1 MAPTPSPRTIT
12 GQQTPSRTPQSKHRL
27 HFPNPKN
34 GAHPSPNPLSAI
46 KDTIPSE
53 HPVEVIGRIRDLPGR
68 KDKLPSGL
76 EISQDGRSVRV
87 RTDIGYRD
95 LSLDGVSIAEDEDL
109 EGFYKRFVE
118 PRINGVRLGS
128 KCTIMMYGPTGSGKS
143 HTMFGCSKQPGIVYR
158 ALRDILG
165 EGDGDR
171 ENDVDDG
178 GFGLGVFVQVAVLEI
193 YNEEIYDLLSGHSNG
208 GGATIGLP
216 KGNTPKARLEVMG
229 KKAKNATYLSGNEA
243 GKISREVAKVE
254 KRRIIILDVPSVG
267 GRLMLVDMAG
277 SENIEAAGQIG
288 FEAKMQTAKINQGN
302 IALKRVV
309 ESIAN
314 GDSHVPFRDSKLTML
329 LQDSFED
336 DKSKILMILCASP
349 DPKEMHKTIS
359 TLEYGAKAKC
369 IVRAAHMPTPKDK
382 LNSEESSVDLR
393 SRIVAMNQF
402 IYKLQMDNK
411 LRERERDEAHKELL
425 QKEEE
430 VAQLRAKLQLIEG
443 RGATVKEE
451 EIKSKVDERT
461 QILRIELMEMEEKML
476 QQQEELN
483 VLRRR
488 LEETEYEKVKV
499 AEDFALQDMDGSRFM
514 KRFSEIY
521 SGDQGMEKS
530 MELDMGDQPAIYDV
544 KEIKEDPQQSE
555 NRLNLSL
562 FDSCPLSM
570 EEEVDPNMMRY
581 PDKVC
586 LSTVFEEDEEGEE
599 KDSAQENEVDKEVVE
614 EDVGK
619 LWRTDGLGSLGA
631 ECHRDAMEKQPGIME
646 ISKDAASAR
655 KTRIQNIFRLCGNH
669 RELAQQVKVPTPSTK
684 RPEETNI
691 QSPTLALGMNGGLE
705 AESPL
710 QPLVG
715 PLNSCMS
722 DLRATESPIS
732 SLIAPFESLHLSDK
746 HKSAEPQPRC
756 LSFEASQNSKENH
769 RPDGMSEV
777 YVKWEATK
785 ESTGNLIKKFKVLK
799 NSNLSDLRKL
809 IETHLDEDNSKQPF
823 SFLLLGGDVP
833 LQGDFS
839 AEHMIFGVEGVDPV
853 RREKLIDLLDIDLQ
867 WRMHKVSDGQR
878 RRVQICMGLLHPYKV
893 LLLDEVTVDLDV
905 VTRLD
910 LLDFFREECEQRGA
924 TIVYATHIFDG
935 LETWATDVA
944 YIQDGELRRS
954 GKPSDIHELKGSN
967 NLLSVVESWL
977 RSESKNPRKQPIISS
992 VQSSRGFPFDS
1003 SPFRSSRHM
1012 AYYR

>member
-1 MAPTPSPRTIT
+1 MAPTPSPRNIT
-12 GQQTPSRTPQSKHRL
+12 GQQTPSRTPQSKQRL
-27 HFPNPKN
+27 HFPNPRN
-34 GAHPSPNPLSAI
+34 GVHPSPNPLSVI
-46 KDTIPSE
+46 KETVPSE
-53 HPVEVIGRIRDLPGR
+53 HPVEVIGRIRDHADR
-68 KDKLPSGL
+68 KDKPPSAL

-95 LSLDGVSIAEDEDL
+95 FSLDGVSISEDEDL

-118 PRINGVRLGS
+118 PRINGVRMGS

-143 HTMFGCSKQPGIVYR
+143 HTMFGCLKQPGIVYR

-165 EGDGDR
+165 EGDEDR
-171 ENDVDDG
+171 ENGVDDG
-178 GFGLGVFVQVAVLEI
+178 GFGLGLFVQVAVLEI

-229 KKAKNATYLSGNEA
+229 KKAKNATYISGNEA

-254 KRRIIILDVPSVG
+254 KRRIVKSTLCNERSSRSHCMIILDVPSVG

-369 IVRAAHMPTPKDK
+369 IVRAAHMPTPRDK
-382 LNSEESSVDLR
+382 VNSEVSSVDLR

-411 LRERERDEAHKELL
+411 LKERERDEAQKERL

-430 VAQLRAKLQLIEG
+430 VAQLRTKLKLIEG
-443 RGATVKEE
+443 RGAAVKEE

-461 QILRIELMEMEEKML
+461 QILRLELMKMEEKLL

-483 VLRRR
+483 MLRQQ
-488 LEETEYEKVKV
+488 LEEVEYEKGKV
-499 AEDFALQDMDGSRFM
+499 VEDSLQGMDEGRFM
-514 KRFSEIY
+514 KRLTEIY
-521 SGDQGMEKS
+521 AGDQGMEKS

-544 KEIKEDPQQSE
+544 KEIKEDSQQSE
-555 NRLNLSL
+555 NHSNLSL
-562 FDSCPLSM
+562 LHSCPLSM
-570 EEEVDPNMMRY
+570 EEEVDPNMLRF

-599 KDSAQENEVDKEVVE
+599 KDSAEENEVDKEVVE
-614 EDVGK
+614 EDMGK
-619 LWRTDGLGSLGA
+619 LWTDGLGSLGA
-631 ECHRDAMEKQPGIME
+631 EYHKDAIEKQAGIVE
-646 ISKDAASAR
+646 IAKDAASAR
-655 KTRIQNIFRLCGNH
+655 RTRIQNIFRLCGNH
-669 RELAQQVKVPTPSTK
+669 RELAHQVKVSTPSKK
-684 RPEETNI
+684 RPEETNE
-691 QSPTLALGMNGGLE
+691 GLE

-710 QPLVG
+710 QPLVR
-715 PLNSCMS
+715 PLNNCMS
-722 DLRATESPIS
+722 NLRAAESPIS
-732 SLIAPFESLHLSDK
+732 SLVAPFESLCLTDK
-746 HKSAEPQPRC
+746 PKSAEPQSRC
-756 LSFEASQNSKENH
+756 LSFEASRNSKENH
-769 RPDGMSEV
+769 RPGEEGEDGLLEV

-785 ESTGNLIKKFKVLK
+785 ESAGNLIKKFNVLK

-809 IETHLDEDNSKQPF
+809 IETHLDEGNSKQPF
-823 SFLLLGGDVP
+823 SFLLLG
-833 LQGDFS
+833 
-839 AEHMIFGVEGVDPV
+839 DP
-853 RREKLIDLLDIDLQ
+853 
-867 WRMHKVSDGQR
+867 
-878 RRVQICMGLLHPYKV
+878 
-893 LLLDEVTVDLDV
+893 
-905 VTRLD
+905 
-910 LLDFFREECEQRGA
+910 RGA
-924 TIVYATHIFDG
+924 PVTKEKEAATQ
-935 LETWATDVA
+935 V
-944 YIQDGELRRS
+944 
-954 GKPSDIHELKGSN
+954 GKLPICNNQLKGH
-967 NLLSVVESWL
+967 LACL
-977 RSESKNPRKQPIISS
+977 RPTKKTLQRPNHIPFSS
-992 VQSSRGFPFDS
+992 LENTLPVASSQHPEAF
-1003 SPFRSSRHM
+1003 SPKVNQMNVNYLTGLR
-1012 AYYR
+1012 A